1 VIKMA
6 VKLYLG
12 DVQLA
17 RGTSFDYE
25 EKYDNSKEDTFD
37 GRVYDSGEFPEFT
50 CKISRVDTYNAQ
62 YETIVNKAIAEHPD
76 GLTLT
81 VVDGP
86 VTDIF
91 TGCILESR
99 SVKRDPKSKRKMD
112 LSFLAQAH
120 EEKRTNA

>member
-6 VKLYLG
+6 VKLYYG

-25 EKYDNSKEDTFD
+25 EKWDNSKEATFD
-37 GRVYDSGEFPEFT
+37 GPVYDRGEFPEFT
-50 CKISRVDTYNAQ
+50 CKLSRVDTYNTQ
-62 YETIVNKAIAEHPD
+62 YEKIVNKAMAEHPE
-76 GLTLT
+76 GIPLT

-99 SVKRDPKSKRKMD
+99 SVKRDPKSKRKID
-112 LSFLAQAH
+112 LSFIAQGH
-120 EEKRTNA
+120 EEKRT